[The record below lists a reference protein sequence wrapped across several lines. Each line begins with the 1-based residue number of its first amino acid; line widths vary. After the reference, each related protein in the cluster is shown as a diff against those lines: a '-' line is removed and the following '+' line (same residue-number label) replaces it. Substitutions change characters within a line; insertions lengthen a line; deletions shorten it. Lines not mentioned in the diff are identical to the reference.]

1 MSKFAVLF
9 LLVGLAIGLWL
20 GFNPQTHRQL
30 TRFWNRTTTSQ
41 SSERPKASVDA
52 RQWDQTVNRWLRS
65 TTKARP
71 APASQ
76 PDSVPTAKQI
86 SAELQTFWNAL
97 QQLWLNFVARIRT
110 TTAS

>member
-71 APASQ
+71 APAFS
-76 PDSVPTAKQI
+76 I
-86 SAELQTFWNAL
+86 NSALFKGNRHEFFT
-97 QQLWLNFVARIRT
+97 RCD
-110 TTAS
+110 